1 MTPLV
6 NPFYNILSSYL
17 ETCFGY
23 VIYLSNSS
31 QFSRFG
37 DWFIAPTTILS
48 VFDSLL
54 TPISTIPPVDVP
66 GTSQFKLGISR
77 DRPYTIGN
85 WSEFCLFVHR
95 TRLPRPSWDGRR
107 LLRKVAARSLYIP
120 LSPSFLL
127 HFPSW
132 LGRESNP
139 GPSDQLSSTLSTRLW
154 QLING

>member
-1 MTPLV
+1 MLPDNTP
-6 NPFYNILSSYL
+6 NHFILFNESSTSFSSWSECENL
-17 ETCFGY
+17 
-23 VIYLSNSS
+23 IYWHHLDPESIHPH
-31 QFSRFG
+31 QA
-37 DWFIAPTTILS
+37 I
-48 VFDSLL
+48 
-54 TPISTIPPVDVP
+54 PISTIPPVDVP